1 MFSIITMARL
11 WVSSVLTLLLF
22 YGSFCP
28 KKSYAQDG
36 EVDRTILP
44 GIPIIESVNLYERSR
59 YLQNWAITKDRN
71 GVLFV
76 GTAGN
81 LMYFDGE
88 RWNSYGIPGP
98 AVRSI
103 EPGFGREL
111 IIGGNSQLGM
121 FERSGTALV
130 DTLLYRDLLNKVP
143 YSQKNFGAVNSI
155 IVRQDSSVFF
165 NGARYSFQLKEDSLT
180 TLSDD
185 IWIFRVFETHG
196 SIITNDSLGISI
208 YEDGN
213 LNLIPGAEQF
223 EYTGVQCV
231 MEIVDEGFL
240 FNVRNEGLYTYDGS
254 IFQKLESEASDFL
267 RNLTPWTCQVLQ
279 DGSYFI
285 GTTTGGGVRFTSDG
299 SVLGTF
305 TTDTGLSENI
315 IYGSYLDVDGTLW
328 LSHMEHISKLNF
340 GSPIRQVHR
349 SDDFEGMPFS
359 MVEFEGDY
367 YVGSD
372 RGLLTISGN
381 NNTAEKIFSSSRNTK
396 LFESNGE
403 LYFYTSRELFKPL
416 QSSESVVE
424 FNQIIDSI
432 HPFKKDLSLYFT
444 LSGRGMTIIKKDET
458 SYSETSRITN
468 IDLSYGNMV
477 ENAAGDIWVGSESG
491 NFISIRA
498 GELERFLETGEADV
512 KEYDM
517 PDGWHRDR
525 SRIIFPLM
533 VDDEVLLGTPT
544 GLYRLDK
551 ETDTVVEDNRFGEF
565 SRVVESTGNPRSI
578 HRMAADE
585 EDNIW
590 IRANREFHYAEKQD
604 DGSYQIHSS
613 SLRQIRDD
621 QNNDILAVGDGKA
634 WFVGSEGLFFYDH
647 SLATEPSVRPPIIR
661 TVTASEDSLVYQ
673 GYDREKS
680 KNNRLRLPY
689 ELNDIRIEY
698 AFTDYSSFEG
708 TEYQV
713 KLEGFDE
720 DWSLWNDEAQKDYTQ
735 IREGSYRFMVR
746 AKDVTGV
753 VSEASVL
760 SIQILPPWY
769 RTLWAYLFYLVAFSG
784 MMFSIHKYRVNRIL
798 HVQNIRNKIASDLH
812 DDISATLS
820 SISYFSEAI
829 ERGSDQEKS
838 KRYLGLISKSA
849 DDAKEK
855 ITDII
860 WSINPENDDWENL
873 LTKCRRY
880 AADLFESKGIE
891 YDIEFQES
899 ISGKVDIDL
908 RKNIWLIFKE
918 IVTNLARHSKADHAN
933 VEFTVREGQLF
944 LEVSDNGIGF
954 DKVDFKAN
962 NGIINIKKRA
972 EQAGFDAVLKTSGAG
987 TTWTI
992 KGKL

>member
-1 MFSIITMARL
+1 MARL
-11 WVSSVLTLLLF
+11 RGFLLSTIIICFAALF
-22 YGSFCP
+22 CAED
-28 KKSYAQDG
+28 SYAQDG
-36 EVDRTILP
+36 ETERVILP
-44 GIPIIESVNLYERSR
+44 GTPQIETIQLYGISSNLQY
-59 YLQNWAITKDRN
+59 WAITKDPEGN
-71 GVLFV
+71 LFV
-76 GTAGN
+76 GTGGN
-81 LMYFDGE
+81 LMHFDGE
-88 RWNSYGIPGP
+88 RWNYHLTQGP

-103 EPGFGREL
+103 EPGFDGEL
-111 IIGGNSQLGM
+111 YTAGVSQLGM

-130 DTLLYRDLLNKVP
+130 DTLLYRDLLSKVP
-143 YSQKNFGAVNSI
+143 ESQKDFGHVNSI
-155 IVRQDSSVFF
+155 IVRQDSSLYF
-165 NGARYSFQLKEDSLT
+165 NGSRFSFHFKEDSLT
-180 TLSDD
+180 TLSDN
-185 IWIFRVFETHG
+185 IWIFRLFETHG
-196 SIITNDSLGISI
+196 SIITNDSLGISV

-213 LNLIPGAEQF
+213 LNLIAGAEQF
-223 EYTGVQCV
+223 EFTGVHCV
-231 MEIVDEGFL
+231 METDDNGFI
-240 FNVRNEGLYTYDGS
+240 FYVRNEGLHTYDGS
-254 IFQKLESEASDFL
+254 SFEKLQSEASKYL
-267 RNLTPWTCQVLQ
+267 KNLTPYTCQVLQ

-285 GTTTGGGVRFTSDG
+285 GTTTGGGVRFTADG

-305 TTDTGLSENI
+305 TTDTGLPENI
-315 IYGSYLDVDGTLW
+315 IYDSYLDVDGTLW

-340 GSPIRQVHR
+340 GSPVRQVHR
-349 SDDFEGMPFS
+349 SDEFEGLPHT
-359 MVEFEGDY
+359 MVEFEDNY
-367 YVGSD
+367 YVGTDIGLYSI
-372 RGLLTISGN
+372 RGDN
-381 NNTAEKIFSSSRNTK
+381 NRVEKLFSSLTDNK
-396 LFESNGE
+396 LFEANGE
-403 LYFYTSRELFKPL
+403 LYLHTTGELFRPL
-416 QSSESVVE
+416 ESSDSVVG
-424 FNQIIDSI
+424 FNQLINTIY
-432 HPFKKDLSLYFT
+432 PYQKNTSLYFT
-444 LSGRGMTIIKKDET
+444 FSSSGMTLIKKDGEI
-458 SYSETSRITN
+458 YSETSLITN
-468 IDLSYGNMV
+468 VNLAHGNVV
-477 ENAAGDIWVGSESG
+477 ENSAGDIWVGSESG

-498 GELERFLETGEADV
+498 DELERFLEMGEADV
-512 KEYDM
+512 KEYEM

-525 SRIIFPLM
+525 SRVIFPLM
-533 VDDEVLLGTPT
+533 INDEILLGTPT
-544 GLYRLDK
+544 GLYMLDK
-551 ETDTVVEDNRFGEF
+551 ETDTVLEDNRFGEF
-565 SRVVESTGNPRSI
+565 SRVVESTGSRRQI

-585 EDNIW
+585 EGNIW
-590 IRANREFHYAEKQD
+590 LRANRGFHYAEKQD
-604 DGSYQIHSS
+604 DGSYTIHSS
-613 SLRQIRDD
+613 SLRRISDN

-634 WFVGSEGLFFYDH
+634 WFIGSEGLFFYDH
-647 SLATEPSVRPPIIR
+647 SLATEPSIRPPIIR
-661 TVTASEDSLVYQ
+661 TVTASEDSLVFQ

-680 KNNRLRLPY
+680 KNNTLRLPY

-918 IVTNLARHSKADHAN
+918 IVTNLARHSKADHAS

-944 LEVSDNGIGF
+944 LKVSDSGIGI

-962 NGIINIKKRA
+962 NGIKNIKKRA
-972 EQAGFDAVLKTSGAG
+972 EQAGFDADLESSGAG
-987 TTWTI
+987 TTWTVQGSI
-992 KGKL
+992 